1 MPTCAV
7 LNIGRHPSLKNR
19 ALTVA
24 FSHSRSPLLLL
35 SRGNKS
41 VAQRAGDLW
50 GPLLLCL
57 MLSVVLSLKAPADQ
71 TSLVFAAVFVIIWC
85 GAFVVTLNAKLLGGK
100 ISFFQSVCV
109 LGYCVFPL
117 NISAVISLIVP
128 LFFGGT
134 LKFIVRLAAVV
145 VGFVWSTRASVVF
158 MSQLVKEE
166 RKVLAVYPVF
176 LFYIVIGW
184 IVMLH

>member
-1 MPTCAV
+1 MCTSSSTA
-7 LNIGRHPSLKNR
+7 
-19 ALTVA
+19 
-24 FSHSRSPLLLL
+24 
-35 SRGNKS
+35 
-41 VAQRAGDLW
+41 AGDLW

-117 NISAVISLIVP
+117 NISAVLSLVAP
-128 LFFGGT
+128 LFFGGGV
-134 LKFIVRLAAVV
+134 LFAVRFAAVV
-145 VGFVWSTRASVVF
+145 AGFVWSTRASVVF

-176 LFYIVIGW
+176 LFYILIGW